1 MSSTIHHHDE
11 TKPESNKSIVAII
24 RNSLWALSNL
34 AQGSATSSLLFLQ
47 SSGNNGLTCCDLIL
61 MLQGQEES
69 QPIPSD
75 SMSSQPQNGIITWSE
90 ATWVCGAL
98 LCDAGHEQHP
108 STTMGCP
115 KLVPALC
122 NVIAPKQG
130 TSKQAT
136 LE

>member
-1 MSSTIHHHDE
+1 
-11 TKPESNKSIVAII
+11 
-24 RNSLWALSNL
+24 
-34 AQGSATSSLLFLQ
+34 
-47 SSGNNGLTCCDLIL
+47 

-136 LE
+136 LEWK